1 MSPGHFAGRV
11 RYLDLR
17 GVEIY
22 EEHMNTRVEQNFSA
36 PQGSLAFCFDR
47 SDNALYVLNGES
59 RNIWI
64 TPENYQEIAVV
75 FGPEFV
81 QRHALDVA
89 RLEGLFMAPLNSQQN
104 ALFSRWL
111 SATLTQL
118 SQTYDPP
125 SREALTQQLFD
136 DCLFILDNAC
146 ICLDQGALQRRAGE
160 RAIMKRVGEW
170 AADSPQEQ
178 LNLLELSQV
187 AGVHRHGAH
196 PMAAPAPPEQRPP
209 RIAQPHA
216 NANHRGRSGDALVVL
231 APGAVFQ
238 QLSRAVQGT
247 AERYPQACK
256 CRSANR
262 PRPALEGRRGNHPD
276 HHRIHLPGIAVAVRF
291 LAGETETVAFI
302 ELKVALADPQFEAA
316 RQQIAG
322 FFAVVTVALLAVRA
336 GRETRVEHFQ
346 LAVGLRGQ

>member
-1 MSPGHFAGRV
+1 MSTCNSLQVQAFSTFEVAEQIRATPGWVQHYQQMSPGHFAGLV
-11 RYLDLR
+11 RYLDLQ

-81 QRHALDVA
+81 KRHGLDVA
-89 RLEGLFMAPLNSQQN
+89 RLEGLFMAPLNCQQN
-104 ALFSRWL
+104 GLFSRWL

-125 SREALTQQLFD
+125 SREALTQQLLD

-146 ICLDQGALQRRAGE
+146 VSLDQGALQRRAGD

-170 AADSPQEQ
+170 AADSPEEH
-178 LNLLELSQV
+178 LNLLALSQV
-187 AGVHRHGAH
+187 AGVSLRQLQHTFKTYTG
-196 PMAAPAPPEQRPP
+196 MAPTQWLRLRRLNSARRELLSRTPLQTTVAEVAMHWSFWHLGRFSSSYRALFKELPSDTLKRAGV
-209 RIAQPHA
+209 AQA
-216 NANHRGRSGDALVVL
+216 IGRGRL
-231 APGAVFQ
+231 
-238 QLSRAVQGT
+238 
-247 AERYPQACK
+247 
-256 CRSANR
+256 
-262 PRPALEGRRGNHPD
+262 
-276 HHRIHLPGIAVAVRF
+276 
-291 LAGETETVAFI
+291 
-302 ELKVALADPQFEAA
+302 
-316 RQQIAG
+316 
-322 FFAVVTVALLAVRA
+322 
-336 GRETRVEHFQ
+336 
-346 LAVGLRGQ
+346 

>member
-1 MSPGHFAGRV
+1 MTALTTVCNSLQVQAFNTADVAEQIRATPGWTQHYQQMSPGHFAGLV
-11 RYLDLR
+11 RYLDLQ

-81 QRHALDVA
+81 QRHSLDIA

-111 SATLTQL
+111 SGTLTRL
-118 SQTYDPP
+118 SQTFDPP
-125 SREALTQQLFD
+125 SREALTQQLLD

-146 ICLDQGALQRRAGE
+146 VCLDQGALQRRAGE

-170 AADSPQEQ
+170 AADTPEEH

-187 AGVHRHGAH
+187 AGVSLRQLQHAFKTYTG
-196 PMAAPAPPEQRPP
+196 MAPTQWLRLRRLNSARRELLSRTPTQTTVAEVAMHWSFWHLGRFSSSYRALFKELPSDTLKRVSATEPTS
-209 RIAQPHA
+209 
-216 NANHRGRSGDALVVL
+216 RGR
-231 APGAVFQ
+231 
-238 QLSRAVQGT
+238 R
-247 AERYPQACK
+247 
-256 CRSANR
+256 
-262 PRPALEGRRGNHPD
+262 
-276 HHRIHLPGIAVAVRF
+276 
-291 LAGETETVAFI
+291 
-302 ELKVALADPQFEAA
+302 
-316 RQQIAG
+316 
-322 FFAVVTVALLAVRA
+322 
-336 GRETRVEHFQ
+336 
-346 LAVGLRGQ
+346 